1 MRFYSYLAL
10 ALLSIPYAIYL
21 YIKPNKTA
29 NDMNL
34 IDNYGKRILGP
45 LILILIVMWIINQ

>member
-10 ALLSIPYAIYL
+10 ALLSIPYALYL
-21 YIKPNKTA
+21 YIKPNKTVSE
-29 NDMNL
+29 NDM
-34 IDNYGKRILGP
+34 IQHYGKRILGP